1 MGKTIILNLS
11 NVILEGDI
19 LDVGESHGVIYN
31 LSKEAFDELAIDY
44 IEDNNKEI
52 LLSEGYDTCTI
63 FFYLSNIWR
72 EGGKAKLID
81 DVTRFVKNGG
91 NIYIWDINKDIGNVF
106 NNKIR
111 AVLPSKKIK
120 EFDFKNLNIMSKS
133 NLEDT
138 KKLLESNYKITE
150 EKIWEDIYFVKGEKL

>member
-19 LDVGESHGVIYN
+19 LDVGESYGVIYN

-44 IEDNNKEI
+44 IEDDNKEI

-81 DVTRFVKNGG
+81 DVTRFVKKGG
-91 NIYIWDINKDIGNVF
+91 RVYIWDINKDIGKVF

-111 AVLPSKKIK
+111 AVLPSKNVK

>member
-81 DVTRFVKNGG
+81 DVTRFVKKGG